1 MKHLKKLLCG
11 LLAAALML
19 CALPAA
25 ALAEGAPA
33 QPTRTEPL
41 DLSEVTQETDMLAS
55 EGWKWE
61 PGETEATLTLRNCY
75 ISVNDAASAIIFPG
89 KSGKDY
95 HVTLVLEGANILET
109 SSAVQGPMVTNKPSP
124 VANMNVTIRA
134 QAGASLHILCPVPQ
148 AAPVRM
154 PYGFA
159 ANSITLESGDIYSNT
174 TFCIADKNVDIRGG
188 SLTIEANHPLAESSY
203 YDAQDGIYS
212 RVGNVNISGGTVSI
226 DVGRNAIFVPGDAAQ
241 NEEQAVKITGGDV
254 TLKAGHANNSQNC
267 IGIAAKNIVIDTDGK
282 VDIYGRDTALA
293 IWKENGRAELIKAG
307 TGFSLTQ
314 AETSPYDLIF
324 SKSPDTT
331 TTTIGNANYSAVD
344 AAEAQAKALNAGDYK
359 DFSAVTAALAAVD
372 RNKNLLQQGEVD
384 AMAQA
389 ILDAIAG
396 LEKKPA
402 PTPAPAP
409 QAPAA
414 DAGQKA
420 NPKTGVA
427 K

>member
-11 LLAAALML
+11 LLAAAMIL

-33 QPTRTEPL
+33 QPTRTETL
-41 DLSEVTQETDMLAS
+41 DLSEVTQETDMLAA

-61 PGETEATLTLRNCY
+61 PGETEATLTLRDCY
-75 ISVNDAASAIIFPG
+75 ILAEDNTKAIVFPQ
-89 KSGKDY
+89 KSDMEY
-95 HVTLVLEGANILET
+95 QVTILLEGHNILET
-109 SSAVQGPMVTNKPSP
+109 RAASYGPIISNNASP
-124 VANMNVTIRA
+124 VANMNTTIRA
-134 QAGASLHILCPVPQ
+134 QADASLDILCPVPQ
-148 AAPVRM
+148 ATPVMM

-226 DVGRNAIFVPGDAAQ
+226 DVGRCAIFVPGDAAQ
-241 NEEQAVKITGGDV
+241 NEEQAVKITGGDI
-254 TLKAGHANNSQNC
+254 TLKAGHANNSQKC

-282 VDIYGRDTALA
+282 VDIYGRDVAIA

-307 TGFSLTQ
+307 TGLSLTQ

-324 SKSPDTT
+324 SKFPATT

-359 DFSAVTAALAAVD
+359 DFSAVTAALAAVN

-402 PTPAPAP
+402 PTPTPAP